1 MIALYVSVD
10 SKWQNFKGNIS
21 LLFFFCIFI
30 KQYEK
35 ILVHNFYWLKQN
47 NNFST
52 TINSKLI
59 NTAITRKMFL
69 FALASFTSGP
79 MNTNLKNTSSL
90 FCCEIKFFCSEFYFQ
105 NGCSVRLLNPQTY
118 SRNVWKL
125 LSVLQ
130 EYFNCCVGANV

>member
-1 MIALYVSVD
+1 MPFTFLWTAS
-10 SKWQNFKGNIS
+10 G
-21 LLFFFCIFI
+21 
-30 KQYEK
+30 K
-35 ILVHNFYWLKQN
+35 ILKATFHYCSFFAYSLN
-47 NNFST
+47 NMKRFWST
-52 TINSKLI
+52 TSIDLNKTTIFQRRSIANLI

-90 FCCEIKFFCSEFYFQ
+90 FCCEINFFCSEFYFQ

>member
-1 MIALYVSVD
+1 MFLWTAS
-10 SKWQNFKGNIS
+10 G
-21 LLFFFCIFI
+21 
-30 KQYEK
+30 K
-35 ILVHNFYWLKQN
+35 ILKATFHYCSFFAYSLN
-47 NNFST
+47 NMKRFWST
-52 TINSKLI
+52 TSIDLNKTTIFQRRSIANLI

-79 MNTNLKNTSSL
+79 MNTNLKNTSNL
-90 FCCEIKFFCSEFYFQ
+90 FCCEINFFCSEFYFQ

>member
-1 MIALYVSVD
+1 MPFTFLWTAS
-10 SKWQNFKGNIS
+10 G
-21 LLFFFCIFI
+21 
-30 KQYEK
+30 K
-35 ILVHNFYWLKQN
+35 ILKATFHYCSFFAYSLN
-47 NNFST
+47 NMKRFWST
-52 TINSKLI
+52 TSIDLNKTTIFQRRSIANLI

-79 MNTNLKNTSSL
+79 MNTNLKNTSNL
-90 FCCEIKFFCSEFYFQ
+90 FCCEINFFCSEFYFQ